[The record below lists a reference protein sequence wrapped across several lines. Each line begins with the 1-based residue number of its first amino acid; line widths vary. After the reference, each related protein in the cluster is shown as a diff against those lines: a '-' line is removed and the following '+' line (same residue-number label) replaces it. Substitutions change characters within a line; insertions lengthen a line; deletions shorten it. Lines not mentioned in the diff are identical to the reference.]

1 MVENFKTG
9 IRRSNDELEKF
20 KRDKLANKFV
30 LREQPNFKGDNETLE
45 YMQFCERMYMIGK
58 PVISDT
64 EWDEMVKNSGYIE
77 SLGIVESASGRRY
90 TTIKAPL
97 VSLKK
102 CCTYEDIKKFYEK
115 YKDHEFLV
123 EPKFDG
129 LTFNATYRKGNDGI
143 YFLDSVG
150 TRGDGLN
157 SMLLNDNALY
167 GVITDGL
174 PHLIDLKRVKNEV
187 KDSNYYSSIIDEIEA
202 DEYFQIRGEAFVRKY
217 FYSSKKGTYWNDIV
231 PRSIAA
237 GIFNR
242 KEPKNYGYFLKLANE
257 NIFKLTNDPNVSEK
271 DIMKA
276 TNKLM
281 YKFDFDTKNFNYK
294 LEFDEDGFVNKV
306 IYLAKNDKVKTY
318 ELFSTSLQFQEY
330 FKLECMDF
338 VTFSFASGKYGNID
352 DPEFL
357 EILNKY
363 NSYSLRT
370 IKYYSKYYF
379 DEMFNDRVSTLEEI
393 CSIID
398 RFYGTENFE
407 RNYEKF
413 RYKSNTAIPVDGIV
427 LKIADSNNTTQ
438 GLTPRRKSNGEYV
451 VPHHP
456 ADQIAIKLP
465 TDPVKTR
472 INKIIYKETNLGNAT
487 VSCEVEPVIAEGGT
501 LVKNVNLHN
510 PKWLALDENKWIK
523 EGVECYLRL
532 SQDIIPIISPIE

>member
-30 LREQPNFKGDNETLE
+30 LREQPDFKGDNETLE

-77 SLGIVESASGRRY
+77 SLGIVESVSGRRY

-129 LTFNATYRKGNDGI
+129 LTFNATYRKKNDDV
-143 YFLDSVG
+143 YYLDSVG

-157 SMLLNDNALY
+157 SMLINENALY
-167 GVITDGL
+167 GVVTDGL
-174 PHLIDLKRVKNEV
+174 PYLIDLKRVKNEV
-187 KDSNYYSSIIDEIEA
+187 RDSNYYSSIIDEIDS
-202 DEYFQIRGEAFVRKY
+202 DEYFQIRGEAFVRKDV
-217 FYSSKKGTYWNDIV
+217 YSSKKETYWNDIV

-242 KEPKNYGYFLKLANE
+242 KEPKNYSYFVKLANE
-257 NIFKLTNDPNVSEK
+257 NIFKLTKDPDVSEK

-281 YKFDFDTKNFNYK
+281 YKFDFDTKNFNYV
-294 LEFDEDGFVNKV
+294 LEFNDGGVADKV
-306 IYLAKNDKVKTY
+306 ICLAKNGKVETHDLSGIK
-318 ELFSTSLQFQEY
+318 FQER
-330 FKLECMDF
+330 FKLESMDF

-363 NSYSLRT
+363 NYSLRT
-370 IKYYSKYYF
+370 IKYYSENYF
-379 DEMFNDRVSTLEEI
+379 DEMFNNKVSTLKEI
-393 CSIID
+393 CDIID
-398 RFYGTENFE
+398 RFYGAENFE
-407 RNYEKF
+407 RDYKKF
-413 RYKSNTAIPVDGIV
+413 RFKSNTEIPVDGIV
-427 LKIADSNNTTQ
+427 LKIVDSNNTTQ

-456 ADQIAIKLP
+456 VDQIAIKLP

-472 INKIIYKETNLGNAT
+472 INKIVYKETNLGNTT

>member
-1 MVENFKTG
+1 MIENFKTG

-129 LTFNATYRKGNDGI
+129 LTFNATYRKCDDGR
-143 YFLDSVG
+143 YFLDNVG

-157 SMLLNDNALY
+157 SLLLNQNALF
-167 GVITDGL
+167 GVVRRGL
-174 PHLIDLKRVKNEV
+174 PDYIDIDKLKEIV
-187 KDSNYYSSIIDEIEA
+187 SNSKYHMSIIDEIES
-202 DEYFQIRGEAFVRKY
+202 DEYFQIRGEAFVRKSD
-217 FYSSKKGTYWNDIV
+217 YSNKADSYWNDIV

-242 KEPKNYGYFLKLANE
+242 KESKNYDFFIKSIY
-257 NIFKLTNDPNVSEK
+257 EK
-271 DIMKA
+271 IYPLVKSGATGVEIQKA
-276 TNKLM
+276 TNKLL
-281 YKFDFDTKNFNYK
+281 YKLDFDTKNFNCVIK
-294 LEFDEDGFVNKV
+294 FDDSGKFEK
-306 IYLAKNDKVKTY
+306 ISCIARYADKTSF
-318 ELFSTSLQFQEY
+318 ELPNEGNYIKQY
-330 FKLECMDF
+330 FKVEHMDF
-338 VTFSFASGKYGNID
+338 VTFSIASGKYGNID
-352 DPEFL
+352 DPVFL
-357 EILNKY
+357 NSLKEANNNEIN
-363 NSYSLRT
+363 T
-370 IKYYSKYYF
+370 VMYYSDHYF
-379 DEMFNDRVSTLEEI
+379 DGMFNNTVSSLEKI
-393 CSIID
+393 CDIID
-398 RFYGTENFE
+398 KFYGTDNFK

-413 RYKSNTAIPVDGIV
+413 RYKSNTDIPVDGIV

-438 GLTPRRKSNGEYV
+438 ELSPRRKSNGEYV

-456 ADQIAIKLP
+456 VDQIAIKLP

-472 INKIIYKETNLGNAT
+472 INKIVYKETNLGNTT

-532 SQDIIPIISPIE
+532 SQDIIPIISPIV

>member
-9 IRRSNDELEKF
+9 IRRTNDELEKF

-30 LREQPNFKGDNETLE
+30 LREQPDFKGDNETLE

-64 EWDEMVKNSGYIE
+64 EWDETVKNSGYIE
-77 SLGIVESASGRRY
+77 SFGIVESASGRRY

-102 CCTYEDIKKFYEK
+102 CCTYEDIEKFYEK
-115 YKDHEFLV
+115 YKDHEFLI

-129 LTFNATYRKGNDGI
+129 LTFNATYRKCNDGR
-143 YFLDSVG
+143 YFLDNVG

-157 SMLLNDNALY
+157 SLLLNQNALF
-167 GVITDGL
+167 GVVRRGL
-174 PHLIDLKRVKNEV
+174 PDYIDIDKLKEV
-187 KDSNYYSSIIDEIEA
+187 VSNSKYHMSIIDEIES
-202 DEYFQIRGEAFVRKY
+202 DEYFQIRGESFVRKSD
-217 FYSSKKGTYWNDIV
+217 YSNKADSYWNDIV

-242 KEPKNYGYFLKLANE
+242 KESKNYDFFIKSIY
-257 NIFKLTNDPNVSEK
+257 EK
-271 DIMKA
+271 IYPLVKSGATGGEIQKA
-276 TNKLM
+276 TNKLL
-281 YKFDFDTKNFNYK
+281 YKLDFDTKNFNHVIK
-294 LEFDEDGFVNKV
+294 FDDSGKFKKILCIARNK
-306 IYLAKNDKVKTY
+306 DQTSF
-318 ELFSTSLQFQEY
+318 ELPNEGNYIKQY
-330 FKLECMDF
+330 FKVEHIDF
-338 VTFSFASGKYGNID
+338 VTFSIASGKYGNID
-352 DPEFL
+352 DPVFL
-357 EILNKY
+357 NSLKEANNNEIN
-363 NSYSLRT
+363 T
-370 IKYYSKYYF
+370 VMYYSDHYF
-379 DEMFNDRVSTLEEI
+379 DGMFNNAVSSLEEI
-393 CSIID
+393 CDIID
-398 RFYGTENFE
+398 KFYGTDNFK

-413 RYKSNTAIPVDGIV
+413 RYKSNTDIPVDGIV
-427 LKIADSNNTTQ
+427 LKIVDSNNTTQ

-456 ADQIAIKLP
+456 VDQIAIKLP

-472 INKIIYKETNLGNAT
+472 INKIIYKETNLGNTT

-510 PKWLALDENKWIK
+510 PKWLSLDENKWIK

>member
-30 LREQPNFKGDNETLE
+30 LREQPDFKGDNETLE

-115 YKDHEFLV
+115 YKDHGFLV

-129 LTFNATYRKGNDGI
+129 LTFNATYRKSDDGR
-143 YFLDSVG
+143 YFLDNVG

-157 SMLLNDNALY
+157 SLLLNQNALF
-167 GVITDGL
+167 GVVRRGL
-174 PHLIDLKRVKNEV
+174 PDYIDIDKLKEIV
-187 KDSNYYSSIIDEIEA
+187 SNSKYHMSIIDEIES
-202 DEYFQIRGEAFVRKY
+202 DEYFQIRGEAFVRKSD
-217 FYSSKKGTYWNDIV
+217 YSNKADSYWNDIV

-242 KEPKNYGYFLKLANE
+242 KESKNYDFFIKSIY
-257 NIFKLTNDPNVSEK
+257 EK
-271 DIMKA
+271 IYPLVKSGATGGEIQKA
-276 TNKLM
+276 TNKLL
-281 YKFDFDTKNFNYK
+281 YKLDFDTKNFNHVIK
-294 LEFDEDGFVNKV
+294 FDDSGKFKK
-306 IYLAKNDKVKTY
+306 ILCIARHADKTSF
-318 ELFSTSLQFQEY
+318 ELPNEGNYIKQY
-330 FKLECMDF
+330 FKVEHMDF
-338 VTFSFASGKYGNID
+338 VTFSIASGKYGNID
-352 DPEFL
+352 DPVFL
-357 EILNKY
+357 NSLKEANNNEIN
-363 NSYSLRT
+363 T
-370 IKYYSKYYF
+370 VMYYSDHYF
-379 DEMFNDRVSTLEEI
+379 DGMFNNTVSSLEEI
-393 CSIID
+393 CDIID
-398 RFYGTENFE
+398 KFYGTDNFK

-413 RYKSNTAIPVDGIV
+413 RYKSNTDIPVDGIV

-456 ADQIAIKLP
+456 VDQIAIKLP

-472 INKIIYKETNLGNAT
+472 INKIIYKETNLGNTT

>member
-9 IRRSNDELEKF
+9 IRRTNDELEKF

-129 LTFNATYRKGNDGI
+129 LTFNVTYRKKNDDV
-143 YFLDSVG
+143 YYLDSVG

-157 SMLLNDNALY
+157 SMLLNENALY
-167 GVITDGL
+167 GVVTDGL
-174 PHLIDLKRVKNEV
+174 PHLIYLKKVKNEV
-187 KDSNYYSSIIDEIEA
+187 RDSNYYSSIIDEIEA
-202 DEYFQIRGEAFVRKY
+202 DEYFQIRGEAFVRKD
-217 FYSSKKGTYWNDIV
+217 FYSSKKETYWNDIV

-242 KEPKNYGYFLKLANE
+242 KEPKNYSYFVKLANE
-257 NIFKLTNDPNVSEK
+257 NIFKLTKDPNVSEK

-276 TNKLM
+276 TDKLM

-294 LEFDEDGFVNKV
+294 LKFDENGFVNKV
-306 IYLAKNDKVKTY
+306 ICLAKNDKVKTH
-318 ELFSTSLQFQEY
+318 ELCGMELQEC
-330 FKLECMDF
+330 FKSECMDF

-363 NSYSLRT
+363 NYSLRT
-370 IKYYSKYYF
+370 IKYYSENYF
-379 DEMFNDRVSTLEEI
+379 DEMFNNKVNALEEI
-393 CSIID
+393 CRIID

-413 RYKSNTAIPVDGIV
+413 RFKSNTAIPVDGIV

-438 GLTPRRKSNGEYV
+438 GLSPRRKSNGEYV

-456 ADQIAIKLP
+456 VDQIAIKLP

-472 INKIIYKETNLGNAT
+472 INKIVYKETSLGNTT

-510 PKWLALDENKWIK
+510 PKWLALDGNKWIK

>member
-102 CCTYEDIKKFYEK
+102 CCTYDDIKKFYEE
-115 YKDHEFLV
+115 YKDHEFLI

-129 LTFNATYRKGNDGI
+129 LTFNATYRKCDDGR
-143 YFLDSVG
+143 YFLDNVG

-157 SMLLNDNALY
+157 SLLLNQNALF
-167 GVITDGL
+167 GVVRRGL
-174 PHLIDLKRVKNEV
+174 PDYIDIDKLKEIV
-187 KDSNYYSSIIDEIEA
+187 SNSKYHMSIIDEIES
-202 DEYFQIRGEAFVRKY
+202 DEYFQIRGEAFVRKSD
-217 FYSSKKGTYWNDIV
+217 YSNKADSYWNDIV

-242 KEPKNYGYFLKLANE
+242 KESKNYDFFIKSIY
-257 NIFKLTNDPNVSEK
+257 EK
-271 DIMKA
+271 IYPLVKSGATGGEIQKA
-276 TNKLM
+276 TNKLL
-281 YKFDFDTKNFNYK
+281 YKLDFDTKNFNHVIK
-294 LEFDEDGFVNKV
+294 FDDCGKFEK
-306 IYLAKNDKVKTY
+306 ILCIARHADKTSF
-318 ELFSTSLQFQEY
+318 ELPNEGNYIKQY
-330 FKLECMDF
+330 FKVEHMDF
-338 VTFSFASGKYGNID
+338 VTFSIASGKYGNID
-352 DPEFL
+352 DPVFL
-357 EILNKY
+357 NSLKEANNNEIN
-363 NSYSLRT
+363 T
-370 IKYYSKYYF
+370 VMYYSDHYF
-379 DEMFNDRVSTLEEI
+379 DGMFNNVVSSLKEI
-393 CSIID
+393 CNIID
-398 RFYGTENFE
+398 KFYGADNFE

-413 RYKSNTAIPVDGIV
+413 RYKSNTDIPVDGIV
-427 LKIADSNNTTQ
+427 LKIADSNNATQ
-438 GLTPRRKSNGEYV
+438 GLSPRRKSNGEYV

-456 ADQIAIKLP
+456 VDQIAIKLP

-472 INKIIYKETNLGNAT
+472 INKIVYKETNLGNTT

>member
-9 IRRSNDELEKF
+9 IRRTNDELEKF

-64 EWDEMVKNSGYIE
+64 EWDEMVKNSCYIE
-77 SLGIVESASGRRY
+77 SLGIIESASGRRY

-129 LTFNATYRKGNDGI
+129 LTFNATYRKCDDGR
-143 YFLDSVG
+143 YFLNNVG

-157 SMLLNDNALY
+157 SLLLNQNALF
-167 GVITDGL
+167 GVVRRGL
-174 PHLIDLKRVKNEV
+174 PDYIDIDKLKEIVGNSK
-187 KDSNYYSSIIDEIEA
+187 YHMSIIDEIES
-202 DEYFQIRGEAFVRKY
+202 DEYFQIRGEAFVRKSD
-217 FYSSKKGTYWNDIV
+217 YSNKADSYWNDIV

-242 KEPKNYGYFLKLANE
+242 KESKNYDFFIKSIY
-257 NIFKLTNDPNVSEK
+257 EK
-271 DIMKA
+271 IYPLVKSGVGGGEIQKA
-276 TNKLM
+276 TNKLL
-281 YKFDFDTKNFNYK
+281 YKLDFDTKNFNHIIK
-294 LEFDEDGFVNKV
+294 FDDSGKFEK
-306 IYLAKNDKVKTY
+306 ILCIAKNKDQTSF
-318 ELFSTSLQFQEY
+318 ELPNDGNYIKQY
-330 FKLECMDF
+330 FKVEYMDF
-338 VTFSFASGKYGNID
+338 VTFSIASSQYGNID
-352 DPEFL
+352 DPVFL
-357 EILNKY
+357 N
-363 NSYSLRT
+363 SLREVNNEINT
-370 IKYYSKYYF
+370 IMYYSEHYF
-379 DEMFNDRVSTLEEI
+379 DGMFNNVVSSLEEI
-393 CSIID
+393 CDIID
-398 RFYGTENFE
+398 KFYGTNNFE

-413 RYKSNTAIPVDGIV
+413 RYKSNTDIPVDGIV

-456 ADQIAIKLP
+456 IDQIAIKLP

-472 INKIIYKETNLGNAT
+472 INKIIYKETNLGNTT

>member
-30 LREQPNFKGDNETLE
+30 LREQPDFKGDNETLE

-115 YKDHEFLV
+115 YKDHGFLV

-129 LTFNATYRKGNDGI
+129 LTFNATYRKSDDGR
-143 YFLDSVG
+143 YFLDNVG

-157 SMLLNDNALY
+157 SLLLNQNALF
-167 GVITDGL
+167 GVVRRGL
-174 PHLIDLKRVKNEV
+174 PDYIDIDKLKEIV
-187 KDSNYYSSIIDEIEA
+187 SNSKYHMSIIDEIES
-202 DEYFQIRGEAFVRKY
+202 DEYFQIRGEAFVRKSD
-217 FYSSKKGTYWNDIV
+217 YSNKADSYWNDIV

-242 KEPKNYGYFLKLANE
+242 KESKNYDFFIKSIY
-257 NIFKLTNDPNVSEK
+257 EK
-271 DIMKA
+271 IYPLVKSGATGGEIQKA
-276 TNKLM
+276 TNKLL
-281 YKFDFDTKNFNYK
+281 YKLDFDTKNFNHVIK
-294 LEFDEDGFVNKV
+294 FDDSGKFKK
-306 IYLAKNDKVKTY
+306 ILCISRHADKTSF
-318 ELFSTSLQFQEY
+318 ELPNEGNYIKQY
-330 FKLECMDF
+330 FKVEHMDF
-338 VTFSFASGKYGNID
+338 VTFSIASGKYGNID
-352 DPEFL
+352 DPVFL
-357 EILNKY
+357 NSLKEANNNEIN
-363 NSYSLRT
+363 T
-370 IKYYSKYYF
+370 VMYYSDHYF
-379 DEMFNDRVSTLEEI
+379 DGMFNNTVSSLEEI
-393 CSIID
+393 CDIID
-398 RFYGTENFE
+398 KFYGTDNFK

-413 RYKSNTAIPVDGIV
+413 RYKSNTDIPVDGIV

-456 ADQIAIKLP
+456 VDQIAIKLP

-472 INKIIYKETNLGNAT
+472 INKIIYKETNLGNTT

>member
-9 IRRSNDELEKF
+9 IRRTNDELEKF

-102 CCTYEDIKKFYEK
+102 CCTYGDIEKFYEK

-129 LTFNATYRKGNDGI
+129 LTFNATYRKGNDGK
-143 YFLDSVG
+143 YFLDSIG

-157 SMLLNDNALY
+157 SLLLNQNALF
-167 GVITDGL
+167 GVVRRGL
-174 PHLIDLKRVKNEV
+174 PDYIDIEKLKEIVS
-187 KDSNYYSSIIDEIEA
+187 DSRYHMSIIDEIES
-202 DEYFQIRGEAFVRKY
+202 DEYFQIRGEAFVRKSD
-217 FYSSKKGTYWNDIV
+217 YSNKANTYWNDIV

-242 KEPKNYGYFLKLANE
+242 KESKNYDFFIKSIYERIYPLVKSGAACEEIYK
-257 NIFKLTNDPNVSEK
+257 T
-271 DIMKA
+271 
-276 TNKLM
+276 TNKLL
-281 YKFDFDTKNFNYK
+281 YKFDFDTKNFNHVIK
-294 LEFDEDGFVNKV
+294 FDDSGKFEKILCIARHADQTSFELPNDGNYIK
-306 IYLAKNDKVKTY
+306 
-318 ELFSTSLQFQEY
+318 QY
-330 FKLECMDF
+330 FKVERMDF
-338 VTFSFASGKYGNID
+338 VTFSIASDKYGNID
-352 DPEFL
+352 DPVFL
-357 EILNKY
+357 NSLKEANNNEIN
-363 NSYSLRT
+363 T
-370 IKYYSKYYF
+370 VMYYSDHYF
-379 DEMFNDRVSTLEEI
+379 DGMFNNTVSSLEEI
-393 CSIID
+393 CDIID
-398 RFYGTENFE
+398 KFYGTNNFK

-413 RYKSNTAIPVDGIV
+413 RYKSNTDIPVDGIV

-456 ADQIAIKLP
+456 VDQIAIKLP

-472 INKIIYKETNLGNAT
+472 INKIIYKETNLGNTT

>member
-129 LTFNATYRKGNDGI
+129 LTFNATYRKCDDGR
-143 YFLDSVG
+143 YFLDNVG

-157 SMLLNDNALY
+157 SLLLNQNALF
-167 GVITDGL
+167 GVVRRGL
-174 PHLIDLKRVKNEV
+174 PDYIDIEKLKEIVS
-187 KDSNYYSSIIDEIEA
+187 DSRYHMSIIDEIES
-202 DEYFQIRGEAFVRKY
+202 DEYFQIRGEAFVRKSD
-217 FYSSKKGTYWNDIV
+217 YSNKADSYWNDIV

-242 KEPKNYGYFLKLANE
+242 KESKNYDFFIKSIY
-257 NIFKLTNDPNVSEK
+257 EK
-271 DIMKA
+271 IYPLVKSGATGGEIQKA
-276 TNKLM
+276 TNKLL
-281 YKFDFDTKNFNYK
+281 YKLDFDTKNFNHVIK
-294 LEFDEDGFVNKV
+294 FDDCGKFEKILCIARNK
-306 IYLAKNDKVKTY
+306 DQTSF
-318 ELFSTSLQFQEY
+318 ELPNEGNYIKQY
-330 FKLECMDF
+330 FKVEHMDF
-338 VTFSFASGKYGNID
+338 VTFSIASGKYGNID
-352 DPEFL
+352 DPVFL
-357 EILNKY
+357 NSLKEANNNEIN
-363 NSYSLRT
+363 T
-370 IKYYSKYYF
+370 VMYYSDHYF
-379 DEMFNDRVSTLEEI
+379 DGMFNNTVSSLEEI
-393 CSIID
+393 CDIID
-398 RFYGTENFE
+398 KFYGTDNFE

-413 RYKSNTAIPVDGIV
+413 RYKSNTDIPVDGIV

-438 GLTPRRKSNGEYV
+438 GLSPRRKSNGEYV

-456 ADQIAIKLP
+456 VDQIAIKLP

-472 INKIIYKETNLGNAT
+472 INKIIYKETNLGNTT

-523 EGVECYLRL
+523 DGVECYLRL

>member
-77 SLGIVESASGRRY
+77 SFGIVESASGRRY

-115 YKDHEFLV
+115 YKDHEFLI

-129 LTFNATYRKGNDGI
+129 LTFNATYRKRNDGI
-143 YFLDSVG
+143 YHLDSVG

-157 SMLLNDNALY
+157 SMLLNENALY
-167 GVITDGL
+167 GVVTDGL
-174 PHLIDLKRVKNEV
+174 PYLIDIEDVKKEAR
-187 KDSNYYSSIIDEIEA
+187 DSNYYSSIIDEIEA
-202 DEYFQIRGEAFVRKY
+202 DEYFQIRGEAFARKD
-217 FYSSKKGTYWNDIV
+217 FYSSKKETYWNDIV

-242 KEPKNYGYFLKLANE
+242 KEPKNYSYFSKLANE
-257 NIFKLTNDPNVSEK
+257 NILKLTNDPDVPEK

-294 LEFDEDGFVNKV
+294 LEFSENGIVVTKV
-306 IYLAKNDKVKTY
+306 ICLAKNDNVKTH
-318 ELFSTSLQFQEY
+318 ELCGMKLQEC
-330 FKLECMDF
+330 FKVECMDF

-357 EILNKY
+357 EMLNKY
-363 NSYSLRT
+363 NRTFRT
-370 IKYYSKYYF
+370 IKYYSDNYF
-379 DEMFNDRVSTLEEI
+379 DEMFNNKVSTLEEI
-393 CSIID
+393 CNIID
-398 RFYGTENFE
+398 RFYGTDNFE
-407 RNYEKF
+407 RDYKKF
-413 RYKSNTAIPVDGIV
+413 RFKSNTAIPVDGIV

-438 GLTPRRKSNGEYV
+438 GLTPRRKPNGEYV

-456 ADQIAIKLP
+456 VDQIAIKLP

-472 INKIIYKETNLGNAT
+472 INKIIYKETNLGNTT
-487 VSCEVEPVIAEGGT
+487 VSCEVDPVVAEGGT